1 MGKGKERK
9 GKERKGKE
17 RKGKGGKDGRRE
29 GKREGRKGRR
39 GKDGEEA
46 RCTSGVVQC
55 YCQSWYWCSAAG
67 AGRSWEKEQ
76 GLESGRGVA
85 TTLLVVSV
93 SCLVLTPVLRAAFA
107 LGSWELGFWYWC
119 WCLGQG

>member
-1 MGKGKERK
+1 MV
-9 GKERKGKE
+9 
-17 RKGKGGKDGRRE
+17 RRQ
-29 GKREGRKGRR
+29 GVRLVWSS
-39 GKDGEEA
+39 A
-46 RCTSGVVQC
+46 TANPCTG
-55 YCQSWYWCSAAG
+55 AAATG

-107 LGSWELGFWYWC
+107 IGSWKLGGWYWC
-119 WCLGQG
+119 WCLGQGSV